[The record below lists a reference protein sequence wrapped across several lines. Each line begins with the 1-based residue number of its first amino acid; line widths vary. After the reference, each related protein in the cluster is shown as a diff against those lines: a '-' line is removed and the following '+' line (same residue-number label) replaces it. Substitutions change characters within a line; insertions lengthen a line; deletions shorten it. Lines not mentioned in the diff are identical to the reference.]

1 MDNYQALISFAQ
13 ANAANPILVA
23 KTVGAWIC
31 ASLLPKSTLDG
42 ELETGADVANTLG
55 GSCGWR
61 DILLQDIMASIGV
74 EARRVN
80 VYDVPFQ
87 VGHSA
92 TEIKIN
98 GKWVFF
104 DSTFGLFFTNKSGD
118 MLSLLEA
125 RNTWPDI
132 DTNIYRGNIQYGVSQ
147 PLDDINVNNYKI
159 SKTTFLYIDSDY
171 TYGQNENIVNG
182 EINSL
187 YFNKVVELISNGKRE
202 DFDSNLSVKITKDS
216 GTNAWD
222 TIQSNYVNGK
232 LHYKRITN
240 DNLTHDFYYYDSSNT
255 LSYSYIKVT
264 TGVGNYIKKQDTYY
278 DNGQYE
284 IKYFSLSDPASS
296 NYSVSYFNSFK
307 LRYQSTNISNGDTTE
322 INIYDCN
329 SLYNWKQLTVQFLD
343 SDELRVSA
351 TYDTGSSSYINFT
364 NEYIY
369 STATTIRGTS
379 LADLFI
385 GDSGHDLFIS
395 NGGGDIA
402 LGGKGDDT
410 YIISSSSD
418 VIIESFN
425 EGYDSVRSYVSLS
438 LPENVEYGSV
448 LGNALNITGNV
459 LDNYI
464 AGNSLDNSLVG
475 GDGNDIIRGLNGKDT
490 LSGGK
495 GYDTLYGGAG
505 ADQFIFDVSLSSG
518 NADVLKD
525 FQSGVDKLVLD
536 DDIFTRFTGKKVVGS
551 GSFIIGN
558 KPLDSNDYLI
568 YDLTTDT
575 LYYDADGAGAQFG
588 HIAIAKIELS
598 GQSSPT
604 FTDFVVVA

>member
-1 MDNYQALISFAQ
+1 
-13 ANAANPILVA
+13 
-23 KTVGAWIC
+23 
-31 ASLLPKSTLDG
+31 
-42 ELETGADVANTLG
+42 LG
-55 GSCGWR
+55 
-61 DILLQDIMASIGV
+61 
-74 EARRVN
+74 
-80 VYDVPFQ
+80 
-87 VGHSA
+87 
-92 TEIKIN
+92 
-98 GKWVFF
+98 FF
-104 DSTFGLFFTNKSGD
+104 YKQTF
-118 MLSLLEA
+118 
-125 RNTWPDI
+125 
-132 DTNIYRGNIQYGVSQ
+132 
-147 PLDDINVNNYKI
+147 
-159 SKTTFLYIDSDY
+159 
-171 TYGQNENIVNG
+171 
-182 EINSL
+182 
-187 YFNKVVELISNGKRE
+187 KR
-202 DFDSNLSVKITKDS
+202 
-216 GTNAWD
+216 
-222 TIQSNYVNGK
+222 
-232 LHYKRITN
+232 
-240 DNLTHDFYYYDSSNT
+240 
-255 LSYSYIKVT
+255 
-264 TGVGNYIKKQDTYY
+264 
-278 DNGQYE
+278 
-284 IKYFSLSDPASS
+284 
-296 NYSVSYFNSFK
+296 
-307 LRYQSTNISNGDTTE
+307 RYQSTNISNGETTE

-351 TYDTGSSSYINFT
+351 TYDTGSSNYINFT

-505 ADQFIFDVSLSSG
+505 TDQFIFDISLSSG

-588 HIAIAKIELS
+588 LLAIAKIELL
-598 GQSSPT
+598 GQSAPT